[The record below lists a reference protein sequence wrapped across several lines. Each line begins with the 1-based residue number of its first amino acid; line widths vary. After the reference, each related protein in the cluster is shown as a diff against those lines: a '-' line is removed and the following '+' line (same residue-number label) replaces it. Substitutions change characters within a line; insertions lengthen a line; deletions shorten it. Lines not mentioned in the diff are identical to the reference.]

1 MERVYKKLEPGQPLF
16 NLEEQENKDV
26 QVKLEEPKTFK
37 DVYKILSGSFS
48 GMSEDEKAEYLIAIE
63 RALTGTATENTESET
78 KGWRSGDVYS
88 Q

>member
-26 QVKLEEPKTFK
+26 QVKLEEPKAFK
-37 DVYKILSGSFS
+37 DVYKILSDSFS

-63 RALTGTATENTESET
+63 HALTGSVTENTESET
-78 KGWRSGDVYS
+78 ETKGYTNKK
-88 Q
+88 